1 MAFDRGLRGQILA
14 PEFTGLPARYGGRG
28 RKVMTT
34 EAVRMRD
41 GPPVT
46 DLVRRA
52 IAGDSRAWDAL
63 VERYIPLVWSICR
76 GHRLEGAD
84 AHTVSQ
90 AVWRQLAGQLGTLRT
105 PSALAGWLATTT
117 QRECDRIRPAA
128 HQQPD
133 PGQVL
138 EATNKP
144 GDQARTAERELQ
156 AAELHAALREAFAQ
170 LPPRGRRLI
179 AMLIQDPPASD
190 AEISASLG
198 IPGRSIRQ
206 NCHSCLQRLRHY
218 PAVATLILAETNNR
232 GSETSGQAARS

>member
-52 IAGDSRAWDAL
+52 IGGDSRAWDAL

-76 GHRLEGAD
+76 GHRLEAAD

-90 AVWRQLAGQLGTLRT
+90 AVWRQLAGRLGTLRT
-105 PSALAGWLATTT
+105 PAALAGWLATTT
-117 QRECDRIRPAA
+117 QQECDRIGPAA
-128 HQQPD
+128 
-133 PGQVL
+133 G
-138 EATNKP
+138 KP
-144 GDQARTAERELQ
+144 GEPAQVAERELL
-156 AAELHAALREAFAQ
+156 AAERHAALREAFAH
-170 LPPRGRRLI
+170 LPPHCQRLI
-179 AMLIQDPPASD
+179 AMLIQDPPVPD
-190 AEISASLG
+190 AEISAKLG
-198 IPGRSIRQ
+198 IAAGSIRQ
-206 NCHSCLQRLRHY
+206 NCHNCLQRLRRQ
-218 PAVATLILAETNNR
+218 PAIAALTEI
-232 GSETSGQAARS
+232 SGDR